1 MCESLWGMSFVLVVG
16 QHGLDGYSFI
26 ELVVDTAPGVIRH
39 V

>member
-16 QHGLDGYSFI
+16 KHSLDGYSFI
-26 ELVVDTAPGVIRH
+26 ELVVDTASRV